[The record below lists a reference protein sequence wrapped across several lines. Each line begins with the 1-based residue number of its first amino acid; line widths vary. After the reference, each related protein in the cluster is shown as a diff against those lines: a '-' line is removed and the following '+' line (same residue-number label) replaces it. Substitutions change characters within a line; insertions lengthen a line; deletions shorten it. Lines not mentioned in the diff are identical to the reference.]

1 MPRSF
6 QGWNPRPV
14 AFSPVGR
21 EFRAHPTQPGIALD
35 GHEELRRVSPK
46 PSYTGLMK
54 MAFVLALLLGC
65 AGGKVR
71 HAPREAPMDEA
82 ATYGPSHT
90 IYLR

>member
-1 MPRSF
+1 
-6 QGWNPRPV
+6 
-14 AFSPVGR
+14 
-21 EFRAHPTQPGIALD
+21 
-35 GHEELRRVSPK
+35 
-46 PSYTGLMK
+46 MK